1 MGLIS
6 LDFKVASHTKS
17 SEDSRQQ
24 DRETQSIGWSP
35 NRIKWYMMIVGKSCK
50 NMAKQGKI
58 SKEKQGDLTFV
69 VEVCWFRT
77 QNYSTM
83 IID

>member
-1 MGLIS
+1 
-6 LDFKVASHTKS
+6 
-17 SEDSRQQ
+17 
-24 DRETQSIGWSP
+24 
-35 NRIKWYMMIVGKSCK
+35 MMIVGKSCK

-77 QNYSTM
+77 QNYST
-83 IID
+83 IDY